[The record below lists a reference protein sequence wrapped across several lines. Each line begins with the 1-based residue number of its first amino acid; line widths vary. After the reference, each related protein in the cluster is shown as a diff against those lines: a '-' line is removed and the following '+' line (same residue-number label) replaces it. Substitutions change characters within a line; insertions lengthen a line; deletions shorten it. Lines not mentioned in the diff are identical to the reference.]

1 MTSQSSLNPDAL
13 EAGAKALYNEEP
25 WQKSTYSVESHS
37 WEEIQEEDRQAFR
50 EEAGTAVSAYL
61 TVAQPVVNSVEELE
75 ALPPYSVLLDGLGT
89 TWEKTA
95 AGLPLPWASLHYTGN
110 VKSSWLMHRSAR
122 FIVLFR
128 PEVKP

>member
-1 MTSQSSLNPDAL
+1 MTNQPLNQDAL
-13 EAGAKALYNEEP
+13 DHLATVVFGCTIEEWNEHDDDE
-25 WQKSTYSVESHS
+25 K
-37 WEEIQEEDRQAFR
+37 RQVLAPYR
-50 EEAGTAVSAYL
+50 RNIEAYL
-61 TVAQPVVNSVEELE
+61 AVAQPVVNSVEELE
-75 ALPPYSVLLDGLGT
+75 ALPPYSVLLDGLGA